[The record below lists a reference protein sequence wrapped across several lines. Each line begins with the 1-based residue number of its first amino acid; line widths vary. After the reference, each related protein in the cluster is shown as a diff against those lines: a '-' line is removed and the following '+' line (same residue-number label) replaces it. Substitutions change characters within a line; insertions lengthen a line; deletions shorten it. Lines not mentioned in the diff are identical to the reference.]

1 MPLAT
6 PFIKWSAV
14 ERNGGKVVLY
24 GNDFDEA
31 KRECARLAE
40 EQGLT
45 NIPPFDDPL
54 VIAGQGT
61 AAAEIMRQ
69 VDPAKLNVVFACVGG
84 GGLLAG
90 TAAYLKSIA
99 PPHVKVIGVETYD
112 GDAMKQSLA
121 KMERVSLPEVGL
133 FSEGTAVRLVG
144 EECYRVCDKYVDDI
158 MLVSNDEICAA
169 IKDVFEG
176 GSSSSLF
183 LSPAPS

>member
-1 MPLAT
+1 MPTNT
-6 PFIKWSAV
+6 PYIKWSAV
-14 ERNGGKVVLY
+14 ERNGGRVLLF

-45 NIPPFDDPL
+45 NIPPFDDPF

-112 GDAMKQSLA
+112 GDAMKQSI
-121 KMERVSLPEVGL
+121 KKQERVSLPEVGL

-144 EECYRVCDKYVDDI
+144 EETFRLCSQHVDDI
-158 MLVSNDEICAA
+158 ILVSNDEICAA
-169 IKDVFEG
+169 IKDFFEG
-176 GSSSSLF
+176 
-183 LSPAPS
+183 ATNAV